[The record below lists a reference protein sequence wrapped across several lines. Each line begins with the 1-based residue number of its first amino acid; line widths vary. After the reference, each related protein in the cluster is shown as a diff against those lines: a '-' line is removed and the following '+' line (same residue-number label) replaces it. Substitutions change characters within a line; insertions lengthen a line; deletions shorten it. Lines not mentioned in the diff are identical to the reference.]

1 MQISIIAAIIKALRI
16 VPIPGFWRN
25 GIQNNK
31 TVILIIRVITP
42 MDKFIFKE
50 IPWARTLQGDAPELD
65 TINNPSPNPKNIK
78 PRHKKN
84 NEENLG
90 LILNGFF
97 ELHDTLG
104 IFFIDKNIFL
114 LLFILSLIKIQ

>member
-16 VPIPGFWRN
+16 VPIPGFWRS

-31 TVILIIRVITP
+31 TVILIIRVIAP
-42 MDKFIFKE
+42 MDKFTFKE
-50 IPWARTLQGDAPELD
+50 IPWARTLQGDAPELE
-65 TINNPSPNPKNIK
+65 TINNPSPNPKNTK

-84 NEENLG
+84 DEENLG

-97 ELHDTLG
+97 ELHDTTG
-104 IFFIDKNIFL
+104 IFFIDKNIFFTIIYTFL
-114 LLFILSLIKIQ
+114 N

>member
-1 MQISIIAAIIKALRI
+1 
-16 VPIPGFWRN
+16 
-25 GIQNNK
+25 
-31 TVILIIRVITP
+31 

-65 TINNPSPNPKNIK
+65 TINSPSPKPKNIK

-84 NEENLG
+84 IEENLG
-90 LILNGFF
+90 FILNGFF
-97 ELHDTLG
+97 ELHDTSG

>member
-16 VPIPGFWRN
+16 VPIPGFWRS
-25 GIQNNK
+25 GIQNNR
-31 TVILIIRVITP
+31 TVILIIRVIRP
-42 MDKFIFKE
+42 MDKFTFKE
-50 IPWARTLQGDAPELD
+50 IPWARTLHGDAPELE
-65 TINNPSPNPKNIK
+65 TINNPSPKPKNINPK
-78 PRHKKN
+78 HKKN

-97 ELHDTLG
+97 ELHDTSG
-104 IFFIDKNIFL
+104 IFFKDKNIFL

>member
-1 MQISIIAAIIKALRI
+1 
-16 VPIPGFWRN
+16 
-25 GIQNNK
+25 
-31 TVILIIRVITP
+31 
-42 MDKFIFKE
+42 MDKFTFKE

-65 TINNPSPNPKNIK
+65 TINSPSPKPKNIK

-84 NEENLG
+84 IEENLG
-90 LILNGFF
+90 FILNGFF
-97 ELHDTLG
+97 ELHDTSG